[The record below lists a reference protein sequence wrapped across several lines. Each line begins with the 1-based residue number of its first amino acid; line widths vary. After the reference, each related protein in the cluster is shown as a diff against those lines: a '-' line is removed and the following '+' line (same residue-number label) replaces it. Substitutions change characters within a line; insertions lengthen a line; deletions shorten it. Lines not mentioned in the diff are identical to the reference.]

1 MKYLLPT
8 FIVIPILE
16 MYVLIEVGSYIGA
29 FNTLALVLL
38 TAILGLALIRK
49 QGFKALTSA
58 RIKLQE
64 SEVPLKEILTGFFLA
79 IGGILLITPGFITD
93 VFGFICLV
101 PFCRKFLLKLFNLT
115 LFKTTGFSSKNSGSN
130 NEWIEGEYKREK
142 EK

>member
-16 MYVLIEVGSYIGA
+16 MYVLIEVGSYIGV

-38 TAILGLALIRK
+38 TAILGLALVRK
-49 QGFKALTSA
+49 QGFKTLTSA

-64 SEVPLKEILTGFFLA
+64 SEMPLKEILTGFFLA

-93 VFGFICLV
+93 IFGFICLV
-101 PFCRKFLLKLFNLT
+101 PFCRKLLLKLFNLT

>member
-8 FIVIPILE
+8 FVVLPILE

-38 TAILGLALIRK
+38 TAILGLALLRK
-49 QGFKALTSA
+49 QGFKTLTSA

-64 SEVPLKEILTGFFLA
+64 SEMPIEEILTGFFLA

-93 VFGFICLV
+93 IFGFICLV
-101 PFCRKFLLKLFNLT
+101 PFSRKFLLKLFNLT
-115 LFKTTGFSSKNSGSN
+115 LFNTAGFSSNRGSN
-130 NEWIEGEYKREK
+130 SEWIEGEYKREK

>member
-16 MYVLIEVGSYIGA
+16 MYVLIEVGSYIGV

-38 TAILGLALIRK
+38 TAILGLALVRK
-49 QGFKALTSA
+49 QGFKTLTSA

-93 VFGFICLV
+93 IFGFICLV